1 MKKILLASTALV
13 AMSVSA
19 AHADLSISGS
29 YEFGYIQNNTSG
41 TNATTSDGN
50 ITFNSTSTADNGIT
64 YSVVGNYGIQNM
76 GVEDVYLQMDGDF
89 GTVILGET
97 DSMLDRNDGALGK
110 SNFSWGNFTTPE
122 TAINMGAGNEDT
134 AAIHFQSNELV
145 AGLKVYG
152 TVIPDAKSGF
162 GVTYTNDLATIT
174 YQSAGG
180 GGTDETMVA
189 AGINVA
195 GFGLNAGS
203 KNSTTGGVKTTS
215 SDFAVSYSINGV
227 TLTGGSLKSGTD
239 DFKMIGAAYSVAPGV
254 GLVVESFEEEGT
266 TNETGTGVWLTVSF

>member
-29 YEFGYIQNNTSG
+29 YEFGYIQQNTSG
-41 TNATTSDGN
+41 TNLTTSDGN
-50 ITFNSTSTADNGIT
+50 ITFKSTSTADNGIT
-64 YSVVGNYGIQNM
+64 YGVVGNYGIQNM

-89 GTVILGET
+89 GTLILGET

-110 SNFSWGNFTTPE
+110 SQFSWGNFTTPE
-122 TAINMGAGNEDT
+122 TAINMGSDNEDK
-134 AAIHFQSNELV
+134 AAIHFQSNELA
-145 AGLKVYG
+145 AGLTVYG
-152 TVIPDAKSGF
+152 TVIPDAKSGC

-195 GFGLNAGS
+195 GFGVNAGS
-203 KNSTTGGVKTTS
+203 KNSTTGGTKTTS
-215 SDFAVSYSINGV
+215 SDFAVSYSVNGV
-227 TLTGGSLKSGTD
+227 TLTGGSLKTGTD
-239 DFKMIGAAYSVAPGV
+239 DFKMIGAAYSIAPGV
-254 GLVVESFEEEGT
+254 GLVLESFEEEGT

>member
-1 MKKILLASTALV
+1 MLISQFLV
-13 AMSVSA
+13 
-19 AHADLSISGS
+19 H
-29 YEFGYIQNNTSG
+29 YEFGYIQQNTSG

-50 ITFNSTSTADNGIT
+50 ITFKSTSTADNGIT
-64 YSVVGNYGIQNM
+64 YGVVGNYGIQNM

-89 GTVILGET
+89 GTLILGET

-110 SNFSWGNFTTPE
+110 SQFSWGNFTTPE
-122 TAINMGAGNEDT
+122 TAIDMGSGNED
-134 AAIHFQSNELV
+134 AAAFHFQSNELA
-145 AGLKVYG
+145 AGLIVYG

-203 KNSTTGGVKTTS
+203 KNSTTGGTKTTS
-215 SDFAVSYSINGV
+215 SDFAVSYSVNGV
-227 TLTGGSLKSGTD
+227 TLTGGSLKTGTD
-239 DFKMIGAAYSVAPGV
+239 DFKMIGAAYSIAPGV